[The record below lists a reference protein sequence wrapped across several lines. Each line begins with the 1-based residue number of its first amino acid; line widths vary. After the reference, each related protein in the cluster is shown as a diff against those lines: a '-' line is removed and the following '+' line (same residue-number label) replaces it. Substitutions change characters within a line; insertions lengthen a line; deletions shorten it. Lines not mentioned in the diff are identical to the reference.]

1 MNNEQFLN
9 HISTAPSLNTI
20 PPAATSRTALPDD
33 AESAVGAVV
42 GQGVIGFVAGMS
54 QQAREDVMDTFNYA
68 TLAADKRHDIKSD
81 KGEWYKTFRAAMVR
95 ALNWV
100 PQDSAFVS
108 SSSSERVITMGK
120 LGMDLVASTLAAAA
134 TGGVSGAM
142 MLQAAGNAV
151 DALKDKEEPSRLF
164 NRRARKPGVGSRFM
178 VGGCTESE
186 DGVIALAVGAVE
198 AKTEAS
204 EGNVLFINWNAV
216 SVEMHRSADVFVFHQ
231 SLYAER
237 RQHIR
242 KMLREANDTAISE
255 FPI

>member
-20 PPAATSRTALPDD
+20 PPAATSRSALKDD

-54 QQAREDVMDTFNYA
+54 QQAREDVLDTFTYA
-68 TLAADKRHDIKSD
+68 TLAADKRHDIKSE
-81 KGEWYKTFRAAMVR
+81 KGEWYKTFREVMVK
-95 ALNWV
+95 ALNWA

-120 LGMDLVASTLAAAA
+120 LGVDLVATTLAAAA
-134 TGGVSGAM
+134 TGGVSGAA

-151 DALKDKEEPSRLF
+151 EALKDNDEPIRLF
-164 NRRARKPGVGSRFM
+164 NRRTHKPGVGSRFM

-186 DGVIALAVGAVE
+186 DGVIALAVGAIE

-204 EGNVLFINWNAV
+204 EGNFLFVNWNAV
-216 SVEMHRSADVFVFHQ
+216 SVEMNRSADVFVFHQ
-231 SLYAER
+231 SIYAQR
-237 RQHIR
+237 RENVRQ
-242 KMLREANDTAISE
+242 KLLEASDAAFLEFAI
-255 FPI
+255 